1 MIGELRLFGL
11 AEQGSIPWTSVGLI
25 AIFAVA
31 IMRYINLLQTDRLI
45 KQGDDFMGKMTHLK
59 CKLYSHVKLFGL
71 ALVETIW
78 AIEASIVAGAL
89 PA

>member
-1 MIGELRLFGL
+1 
-11 AEQGSIPWTSVGLI
+11 
-25 AIFAVA
+25 
-31 IMRYINLLQTDRLI
+31 
-45 KQGDDFMGKMTHLK
+45 MGKMTHLK